1 VCSEMSK
8 DAVLNLSDNK
18 VDTETMLEFAVKS
31 ADFILLNGFNEAG
44 LAYFSLDEKGKPHT
58 F

>member
-1 VCSEMSK
+1 MSK

-18 VDTETMLEFAVKS
+18 VDTEKMLEFAVKS